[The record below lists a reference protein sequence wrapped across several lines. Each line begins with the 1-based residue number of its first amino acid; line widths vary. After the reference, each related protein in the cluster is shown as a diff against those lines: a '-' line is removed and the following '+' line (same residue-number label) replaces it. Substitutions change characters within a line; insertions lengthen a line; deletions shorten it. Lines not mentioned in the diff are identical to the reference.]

1 MTIGM
6 ICSLIFGIVL
16 IIVGVAGGV
25 ALIKDDQSGGG
36 VAAMIIGIVV
46 GLCFLVGTVI
56 YSQTESGKRA
66 IKDQKSEF
74 GGGIDRVLTV
84 YDMNGNVIKCYKGRF
99 DVKATSDDTNSYIKF
114 DDENGKRHLIYYTT
128 GTIIVDEE

>member
-16 IIVGVAGGV
+16 IIVGVAGGM
-25 ALIKDDQSGGG
+25 ALIKADQSGGG
-36 VAAMIIGIVV
+36 VAVIILGIVV
-46 GLCFLVGTVI
+46 GLCFSVGAFI

-66 IKDQKSEF
+66 IKDQRSEF

-84 YDMNGNVIKCYKGRF
+84 YDINGNVIKCYKGRF
-99 DVKATSDDTNSYIKF
+99 DVKATSDDENSYIKF

-128 GTIIVDEE
+128 GTVIVDEE